1 MNNTRLLRQIAGLM
15 LIVLLLAGCGG
26 ARSEPT
32 ATSAPPT
39 ATSASTSPPAN
50 ATSVPPTVTATS
62 VPTIAPTE
70 AIGNK
75 EYLEV
80 FEAIWTTVDQTYFD
94 PDFGGLDWDA
104 VHDDYEPLIAA
115 AEDDETLYQLLNQML
130 WELNVSHTGVGPA
143 DMWPSIEPV
152 AFEEGEIGID
162 VRLLDDRAVIA
173 RVEAESPAEGAG
185 LRPGYVIHSIDG
197 VSIEQVIANAQ
208 GHLSPPY
215 NEQGRIDGLTRRL
228 LSLIY
233 GDPETC
239 AALAYLD
246 ENDELHE
253 GCIARIRRQRMA
265 PFAGI
270 PLPPAYL
277 EFESGRLESGI
288 GYIRFNTFHPDL
300 IPDMVEAIAALQDAP
315 GIVID
320 LRGNPGGD
328 PTTAEQMAAQ
338 FLDGQVLF
346 GSFRTRSGTM
356 ARTLNGKNIYTGPL
370 VILIDASS
378 YSGSEWFASG
388 MQAAGR
394 AVIIGERSPGGATA
408 MSVKTL
414 PNGASLGY
422 PVAQL
427 LAPDGTVLEGYGV
440 IPDITV
446 ALDRSQLLEGIDAQL
461 EAGIHYILEATQE

>member
-1 MNNTRLLRQIAGLM
+1 MGERNLKKK
-15 LIVLLLAGCGG
+15 LLLSVMALTLLLTSCAQPP
-26 ARSEPT
+26 ARPIRASATPTTVATEIEPSPT
-32 ATSAPPT
+32 A
-39 ATSASTSPPAN
+39 
-50 ATSVPPTVTATS
+50 

-70 AIGNK
+70 AIGNE

-80 FEAIWTTVDQTYFD
+80 FEAVWNTVDRTYFD

-152 AFEEGEIGID
+152 AFAEGEIGID
-162 VRLLDDRAVIA
+162 VRLLDDRAVIT

-185 LRPGYVIHSIDG
+185 LRPGFVIQSIDG
-197 VSIEQVIANAQ
+197 VSIEQIIADAQ

-215 NEQGRIDGLTRRL
+215 NEQGRIDGLTRCL

-239 AALAYLD
+239 VTLACLD

-253 GCIARIRRQRMA
+253 QCIARIRRQWMA
-265 PFAGI
+265 PMTGI

-277 EFESGRLESGI
+277 EFESERLENGI
-288 GYIRFNTFHPDL
+288 GYIRFNTFHRNL
-300 IPDMVEAIAALQDAP
+300 IPDMVEAVATLQDAS
-315 GIVID
+315 GMIID

-328 PTTAEQMAAQ
+328 GHTGERLAGQ
-338 FLDGQVLF
+338 FLDERALF
-346 GSFRTRSGTM
+346 GSLRTRTGTSEWYV
-356 ARTLNGKNIYTGPL
+356 AGESVYAGPV
-370 VILIDASS
+370 VILIDALS
-378 YSGSEWFASG
+378 YSCSEWFASG
-388 MQAAGR
+388 MQAVGR
-394 AVIIGERSPGGATA
+394 AVIIGERSPGGTTA
-408 MSVKTL
+408 MNTKTL

-440 IPDITV
+440 IPDIAVT
-446 ALDRSQLLEGIDAQL
+446 LDRNQLLEGIDAQL
-461 EAGIHYILEATQE
+461 EAGINFILETTQE

>member
-1 MNNTRLLRQIAGLM
+1 MKKK
-15 LIVLLLAGCGG
+15 LLLSVMALTLLLTSCAQPP
-26 ARSEPT
+26 ARPIRASATPTTVATEIEPSPT
-32 ATSAPPT
+32 A
-39 ATSASTSPPAN
+39 
-50 ATSVPPTVTATS
+50 

-70 AIGNK
+70 AIGNE

-80 FEAIWTTVDQTYFD
+80 FEAVWNTVDRTYFD

-152 AFEEGEIGID
+152 AFAEGEIGID
-162 VRLLDDRAVIA
+162 VRLLDDRAVIT

-185 LRPGYVIHSIDG
+185 LRPGFVIQSIDG
-197 VSIEQVIANAQ
+197 VSIEQIIADAQ

-215 NEQGRIDGLTRRL
+215 NEQGRIDGLTRCL

-239 AALAYLD
+239 VTLACLD

-253 GCIARIRRQRMA
+253 QCIARIRRQWMA
-265 PFAGI
+265 PMTGI

-277 EFESGRLESGI
+277 EFESERLENGI
-288 GYIRFNTFHPDL
+288 GYIRFNTFHRNL
-300 IPDMVEAIAALQDAP
+300 IPDMVEAVATLQDAS
-315 GIVID
+315 GMIID

-328 PTTAEQMAAQ
+328 GHTGERLAGQ
-338 FLDGQVLF
+338 FLDERALF
-346 GSFRTRSGTM
+346 GSLRTRTGTSEWYV
-356 ARTLNGKNIYTGPL
+356 AGESVYAGPV
-370 VILIDASS
+370 VILIDALS
-378 YSGSEWFASG
+378 YSCSEWFASG
-388 MQAAGR
+388 MQAVGR
-394 AVIIGERSPGGATA
+394 AVIIGERSPGGTTA
-408 MSVKTL
+408 MNTKTL

-440 IPDITV
+440 IPDIAVT
-446 ALDRSQLLEGIDAQL
+446 LDRNQLLEGIDAQL
-461 EAGIHYILEATQE
+461 EAGINFILETTQE